1 MSVEIR
7 LARGLRAHVDAPA
20 SVVVEGRTVREAL
33 SALIAVHPELRRFVL
48 DDAQRLRRHV
58 NIFVNSEQLVD
69 RETLADPI
77 TEGDQL
83 HILPAVSGG
92 SR

>member
-7 LARGLRAHVDAPA
+7 LARGLRAHVDAPE

-33 SALIAVHPELRRFVL
+33 DALIAMHPELRRFVL
-48 DDAQRLRRHV
+48 DDAERLRRHV

-77 TEGDQL
+77 AGGDQL